1 MADKGHVVKFDALPE
16 AYPTH
21 LHQAEFWEWLG
32 RVVGTFGFLE
42 NTLARA
48 IFAFSGTREYAEDDV
63 QSAFGAWL
71 PKLEKSLSDTLHPLI
86 GAYEREVLSHQHTK
100 PENFDV
106 LIRDLKEA
114 AELRNVLCHGS
125 WSVPDAAGAS
135 VPFYMRSKD
144 KMIFDSPVDVAYL
157 KQTQKG
163 TMELVAAVI
172 NTVTVMGYRFPGV
185 TKGLGRDIF

>member
-1 MADKGHVVKFDALPE
+1 MDNNGHVVNFDGLPE
-16 AYPTH
+16 GYPTH
-21 LHQAEFWEWLG
+21 LHQADFWEWLG

-48 IFAFSGTREYAEDDV
+48 IFAFSGTREYTEEEI
-63 QSAFGAWL
+63 QSAFAAWA
-71 PKLEKSLSDTLHPLI
+71 PKLEKSLSNTLHRLI
-86 GAYEREVLSHQHTK
+86 RAYELEVLAHQHTK
-100 PENFDV
+100 PENFDA

-125 WSVPDAAGAS
+125 WSVPNAAGAS

-144 KMIFDSPVDVAYL
+144 KMIFDSPVNVAYL

-163 TMELVAAVI
+163 TMELAAAVI
-172 NTVTVMGYRFPGV
+172 NTVTVIGYRFPGV
-185 TKGLGRDIF
+185 TKGMGRDIL

>member
-1 MADKGHVVKFDALPE
+1 MGNDGHVVNFDGLPE
-16 AYPTH
+16 GYPTH

-48 IFAFSGTREYAEDDV
+48 IFAFSGTREYAEEDV
-63 QSAFGAWL
+63 QSAFAAWV

-86 GAYEREVLSHQHTK
+86 RAYEQEVLSHQHTK
-100 PENFDV
+100 PEDFDA
-106 LIRDLKEA
+106 LISDLKKA

-125 WSVPDAAGAS
+125 WSVPNAEGAS
-135 VPFYMRSKD
+135 VPFYRRSKD
-144 KMIFDSPVDVAYL
+144 KMSFDNPVDVRYL

-163 TMELVAAVI
+163 TMELAAAVI

-185 TKGLGRDIF
+185 TKGLGRAIF

>member
-1 MADKGHVVKFDALPE
+1 MGNAGHVVKFDELPD

-21 LHQAEFWEWLG
+21 RNQADFWEWLG

-48 IFAFSGTREYAEDDV
+48 IFAFSGTREYAEEDV
-63 QSAFGAWL
+63 QSAFAAWV
-71 PKLEKSLSDTLHPLI
+71 PKLEKSLSDTLYPLI
-86 GAYEREVLSHQHTK
+86 KTYEQEVLSHQHTK
-100 PENFDV
+100 PENFGA

-125 WSVPDAAGAS
+125 WSVPNAEGAS
-135 VPFYMRSKD
+135 VPFFMRSKD
-144 KMIFDSPVDVAYL
+144 KMVFDSPVDVRYL

-163 TMELVAAVI
+163 TMELAVAVI
-172 NTVTVMGYRFPGV
+172 NTVTVMGYRFPGI

>member
-1 MADKGHVVKFDALPE
+1 MGDSGHVVKFDGLPE
-16 AYPTH
+16 VYPTH

-48 IFAFSGTREYAEDDV
+48 IFAFSGTREYAEEDV
-63 QSAFGAWL
+63 QSAFEAWV

-86 GAYEREVLSHQHTK
+86 RAYEKEVLSHQHAK
-100 PENFDV
+100 PENFDA
-106 LIRDLKEA
+106 LIRDLKDA

-125 WSVPDAAGAS
+125 WSVPNAEGAS
-135 VPFYMRSKD
+135 VPFFMRSKD